1 MFAFQCQIDNGWYS
15 YAMKKPLWVV
25 GIDEVGRGPVAGP
38 VAVCATAMRISD
50 YKKVKWGILN
60 DSKKMTAKGRVCWY
74 QEALKLAGA
83 GKVRFSVAY
92 RSNVFIDKKGISL
105 AIRECIVETLDD
117 LNLIPEECR
126 VLLDGSLRAPKEYV
140 HQKTIIKG
148 DQKEKII
155 SLASVIAKVSR
166 DTKMEMLH
174 KKHPKYHWK
183 DNKGYGTALH
193 YKAILAHGLTPLH
206 RKSFLTK
213 VK

>member
-1 MFAFQCQIDNGWYS
+1 
-15 YAMKKPLWVV
+15 MKKPLWVI

-38 VAVCATAMRISD
+38 VAVCACAMRISN
-50 YKKVKWGILN
+50 YKKAKWGILN
-60 DSKKMTAKGRVCWY
+60 DSKKMTAKGRTLWY
-74 QEALKLAGA
+74 QEALRFRTV
-83 GKVRFSVAY
+83 GKIKFSVAY
-92 RSNVFIDKKGISL
+92 RSNTFIDKKGISL
-105 AIRECIVETLDD
+105 AIRECIAQVLDD
-117 LNLIPEECR
+117 LHLIPGECA
-126 VLLDGSLRAPKEYV
+126 VLLDGSLKAPKEYL

-166 DTKMEMLH
+166 DTKMELLH

-183 DNKGYGTALH
+183 ANKGYGTALH
-193 YKAILAHGLTPLH
+193 YKAILTHGLTALH